1 MKMEGFQ
8 INYTDLSDLFWEY
21 KRKIENL
28 IENIDNCI
36 ERINMFTENAVFTG
50 KTGDAVKSYLGEAHI
65 TILSGIKVT
74 AQKLLDNMAA
84 YKDGYRAIDSSTNFK
99 LDEEAIQ
106 EFRKK
111 LASNYEDTD
120 EYTGKIRSA
129 LSEVSDISDV
139 GMPDSNGVFDIHEQM
154 DSDLIK
160 LVSNVNSYERENVVR
175 LENSVELLLEN
186 LQSCLSKIGLSQ
198 GAIESYE
205 TGSFITGKDAGTLN
219 TGIKIFGDLHE
230 KNKEAYDEIYE
241 TEQKIK
247 DEAEKRKTQGIWRIV
262 GGAVLIATGAAC
274 IVLTGG
280 AATPVVADV
289 AVAVGRGTAVFGAA
303 DAIEGTQDIY
313 YGSTGDIDSTAVNGI
328 KDDLFQGNEDAYYL
342 TENAF
347 AFAASAMIPIGQAS
361 TAGNLTFKS
370 TATIV
375 AKEGISMGA
384 GAGAQKITT
393 DVTGNDTAGMV
404 AGMVASGVTAKGLNG
419 IEAEANKLAKAPK
432 GIDGVTE
439 GAGNLA
445 EDVGK
450 AGKGLEGA
458 AKGAES
464 AAEDAGK
471 VVETSYGKSREIIQ
485 CSDINSK
492 EVAKVEEKV
501 PVSDAVMKSLEG
513 SGLTSDRIKEIRDL
527 PKPDYS
533 KGEFV
538 NRDVNKP
545 DPKTYLNPDYYQKHL
560 EPFEKTGCYRI
571 QRTDPMLPDDQ
582 YGGVLGHNSGL
593 FVTSG
598 EDMMKVLK
606 EADGDVSKLEKI
618 FGMDEGDWGKN
629 PVIIRVDDPQHLRI
643 PDGNE
648 MGAWTKYY
656 IPGGFTSGNQAEAV
670 IDSVPRGEYQV
681 MKFNN
686 PELMNW
692 MKKGIGE

>member
-1 MKMEGFQ
+1 MEGFQ

-74 AQKLLDNMAA
+74 AQTLLDNMAA

-247 DEAEKRKTQGIWRIV
+247 DEAEKRKTQGIWRTV

-280 AATPVVADV
+280 AAIPIVADV
-289 AVAVGRGTAVFGAA
+289 AVAVGSGTAVFGAA

-328 KDDLFQGNEDAYYL
+328 KDGLFQGNEDAYYL

-404 AGMVASGVTAKGLNG
+404 AGMFASGVTAKGLNG

-439 GAGNLA
+439 GVGNLA

-450 AGKGLEGA
+450 
-458 AKGAES
+458 
-464 AAEDAGK
+464 
-471 VVETSYGKSREIIQ
+471 VVESGK
-485 CSDINSK
+485 
-492 EVAKVEEKV
+492 
-501 PVSDAVMKSLEG
+501 
-513 SGLTSDRIKEIRDL
+513 
-527 PKPDYS
+527 
-533 KGEFV
+533 
-538 NRDVNKP
+538 
-545 DPKTYLNPDYYQKHL
+545 
-560 EPFEKTGCYRI
+560 KTGTVWDNI
-571 QRTDPMLPDDQ
+571 
-582 YGGVLGHNSGL
+582 
-593 FVTSG
+593 TST
-598 EDMMKVLK
+598 
-606 EADGDVSKLEKI
+606 ADNMPATKI
-618 FGMDEGDWGKN
+618 PATFKID
-629 PVIIRVDDPQHLRI
+629 L
-643 PDGNE
+643 DGNINYVNPE
-648 MGAWTKYY
+648 TGTNTLWTNSNATKHM
-656 IPGGFTSGNQAEAV
+656 
-670 IDSVPRGEYQV
+670 GEYVSRFGDESWSIGTRSQA
-681 MKFNN
+681 MLESYSASLNKEMETIGTETPGRYFGTYGNW
-686 PELMNW
+686 EL
-692 MKKGIGE
+692 GINTETGVVYHARMIN

>member
-1 MKMEGFQ
+1 
-8 INYTDLSDLFWEY
+8 
-21 KRKIENL
+21 
-28 IENIDNCI
+28 
-36 ERINMFTENAVFTG
+36 
-50 KTGDAVKSYLGEAHI
+50 
-65 TILSGIKVT
+65 
-74 AQKLLDNMAA
+74 
-84 YKDGYRAIDSSTNFK
+84 
-99 LDEEAIQ
+99 
-106 EFRKK
+106 
-111 LASNYEDTD
+111 
-120 EYTGKIRSA
+120 
-129 LSEVSDISDV
+129 
-139 GMPDSNGVFDIHEQM
+139 MPDSNGVFDIHEQM

-175 LENSVELLLEN
+175 IENSVELLLEN

-247 DEAEKRKTQGIWRIV
+247 DEAEKRKTQGIWRMV

-280 AATPVVADV
+280 AAIPIVADV
-289 AVAVGRGTAVFGAA
+289 AVAAGSGTAVFGAA

-342 TENAF
+342 TENVF

-404 AGMVASGVTAKGLNG
+404 AGMVASGMTAKGLNG

-439 GAGNLA
+439 GTGNVA

-450 AGKGLEGA
+450 IVESGGKIFKFSDMTESEVVKIVERYRKKAPIEIPDTAKYKAKSMADGYEQISYKWNDGTYKYEVRWHTRTSGAPEGQ
-458 AKGAES
+458 GN
-464 AAEDAGK
+464 
-471 VVETSYGKSREIIQ
+471 TWI
-485 CSDINSK
+485 
-492 EVAKVEEKV
+492 
-501 PVSDAVMKSLEG
+501 
-513 SGLTSDRIKEIRDL
+513 
-527 PKPDYS
+527 
-533 KGEFV
+533 
-538 NRDVNKP
+538 
-545 DPKTYLNPDYYQKHL
+545 
-560 EPFEKTGCYRI
+560 I
-571 QRTDPMLPDDQ
+571 QRT
-582 YGGVLGHNSGL
+582 
-593 FVTSG
+593 
-598 EDMMKVLK
+598 
-606 EADGDVSKLEKI
+606 
-618 FGMDEGDWGKN
+618 
-629 PVIIRVDDPQHLRI
+629 
-643 PDGNE
+643 
-648 MGAWTKYY
+648 
-656 IPGGFTSGNQAEAV
+656 IPGNGG
-670 IDSVPRGEYQV
+670 
-681 MKFNN
+681 
-686 PELMNW
+686 
-692 MKKGIGE
+692 KKPSTQFLIGENEWVEGWKWYDAISARKNGTATQEQIELLDKGHWKE

>member
-1 MKMEGFQ
+1 MEGFQ

-36 ERINMFTENAVFTG
+36 ERISMFTENAVFTG

-74 AQKLLDNMAA
+74 AQTLLDNMAA

-205 TGSFITGKDAGTLN
+205 TGSFITGKDAGALN

-230 KNKEAYDEIYE
+230 KNKEAYVEIYE

-247 DEAEKRKTQGIWRIV
+247 DEAEKRKTQGIWRTV

-280 AATPVVADV
+280 AAIPIVADV
-289 AVAVGRGTAVFGAA
+289 AVAVGSGTAVFGAA

-347 AFAASAMIPIGQAS
+347 AFAASAMIPIGTASKAGELTFRSGTVMLGKEGVSTLAGYGASNLVYDKTNNQTLGMIAGILAS
-361 TAGNLTFKS
+361 TGS
-370 TATIV
+370 
-375 AKEGISMGA
+375 
-384 GAGAQKITT
+384 
-393 DVTGNDTAGMV
+393 
-404 AGMVASGVTAKGLNG
+404 AKGLNMADAKLG
-419 IEAEANKLAKAPK
+419 WSNKGVKGNVVESVTGDIES
-432 GIDGVTE
+432 
-439 GAGNLA
+439 
-445 EDVGK
+445 GK
-450 AGKGLEGA
+450 AIGTDELVVRDTKFLDADENIDWEKWAPNGGRVPGTIKENQTIPAGTIIDRYGSQWGKYT
-458 AKGAES
+458 S
-464 AAEDAGK
+464 PAGVPYEQRALPYIENPNAYHK
-471 VVETSYGKSREIIQ
+471 YEVLKPIDNVTISEIAPAFEQVGGGIQ
-485 CSDINSK
+485 YELPNNIKKLK
-492 EVAKVEEKV
+492 EL
-501 PVSDAVMKSLEG
+501 DY
-513 SGLTSDRIKEIRDL
+513 IKEI
-527 PKPDYS
+527 K
-533 KGEFV
+533 
-538 NRDVNKP
+538 
-545 DPKTYLNPDYYQKHL
+545 
-560 EPFEKTGCYRI
+560 
-571 QRTDPMLPDDQ
+571 
-582 YGGVLGHNSGL
+582 
-593 FVTSG
+593 
-598 EDMMKVLK
+598 
-606 EADGDVSKLEKI
+606 
-618 FGMDEGDWGKN
+618 
-629 PVIIRVDDPQHLRI
+629 
-643 PDGNE
+643 
-648 MGAWTKYY
+648 
-656 IPGGFTSGNQAEAV
+656 
-670 IDSVPRGEYQV
+670 
-681 MKFNN
+681 
-686 PELMNW
+686 
-692 MKKGIGE
+692 

>member
-1 MKMEGFQ
+1 M
-8 INYTDLSDLFWEY
+8 FWEY

-74 AQKLLDNMAA
+74 AQTLLDNMAA

-120 EYTGKIRSA
+120 EYTGEIRSA

-198 GAIESYE
+198 CAIESYE

-219 TGIKIFGDLHE
+219 MGIKIFGDLHE

-247 DEAEKRKTQGIWRIV
+247 DEAEKRKTQGIWRMV
-262 GGAVLIATGAAC
+262 GGAVLIATGVAC

-280 AATPVVADV
+280 AAIPIVADV
-289 AVAVGRGTAVFGAA
+289 AVAVGSGTAVFGAA

-419 IEAEANKLAKAPK
+419 IDTKFNVSGNKWY
-432 GIDGVTE
+432 
-439 GAGNLA
+439 
-445 EDVGK
+445 
-450 AGKGLEGA
+450 
-458 AKGAES
+458 AES
-464 AAEDAGK
+464 AYNEYKKLSDDSKVLTFNSLNSEEIYNIVKNSPESWAVEGYDLITSHNAKYFIKLTTNSIGEKTFNLDWPYYGGYEPDTIASIGELSGKIPVSRDGGDGGFTMGYGKNADGTYANNSERSIPKSSAKVNTGTFDVDLYKDTVDIVTVEDSMTCKIQKLIELGIDEDVAEDLLKDYLNWKERPEIIGENNISDGVEIAGNNVISK
-471 VVETSYGKSREIIQ
+471 YGYYGKAAAW
-485 CSDINSK
+485 D
-492 EVAKVEEKV
+492 VGDVH
-501 PVSDAVMKSLEG
+501 MKG
-513 SGLTSDRIKEIRDL
+513 GAGQMNTI
-527 PKPDYS
+527 YS
-533 KGEFV
+533 WG
-538 NRDVNKP
+538 
-545 DPKTYLNPDYYQKHL
+545 T
-560 EPFEKTGCYRI
+560 
-571 QRTDPMLPDDQ
+571 
-582 YGGVLGHNSGL
+582 
-593 FVTSG
+593 
-598 EDMMKVLK
+598 LK
-606 EADGDVSKLEKI
+606 EAGII
-618 FGMDEGDWGKN
+618 FDMDTV
-629 PVIIRVDDPQHLRI
+629 VI
-643 PDGNE
+643 
-648 MGAWTKYY
+648 K
-656 IPGGFTSGNQAEAV
+656 
-670 IDSVPRGEYQV
+670 
-681 MKFNN
+681 
-686 PELMNW
+686 
-692 MKKGIGE
+692 

>member
-1 MKMEGFQ
+1 MEGFQ

-36 ERINMFTENAVFTG
+36 ERISMFTENAVFTG

-74 AQKLLDNMAA
+74 AQTLLDNMAA

-120 EYTGKIRSA
+120 EYTGEIRSV

-198 GAIESYE
+198 CAIESYE
-205 TGSFITGKDAGTLN
+205 TGSFITGRDAGTLN

-247 DEAEKRKTQGIWRIV
+247 DEAEKRKTQGIWRTV
-262 GGAVLIATGAAC
+262 GGAVLIATGVAC

-280 AATPVVADV
+280 AAIPIVADV
-289 AVAVGRGTAVFGAA
+289 AVAVGSGTAVFGAA

-450 AGKGLEGA
+450 AGKGLKGA

-471 VVETSYGKSREIIQ
+471 VVESGSKANLLDDTGKFIDDTLENNYQAYIKRKISKGQTPKDRLEWKQASEYWTKESPVARGNNFNKTVREADIYDYHEIFLENGKRLDSYDPDAGEII
-485 CSDINSK
+485 SRKATDLDKISEETYRRYLSEFSSK
-492 EVAKVEEKV
+492 YSEGTKIRSNAYPELDGQELRGQYI
-501 PVSDAVMKSLEG
+501 LEIPA
-513 SGLTSDRIKEIRDL
+513 SNANLSNI
-527 PKPDYS
+527 
-533 KGEFV
+533 
-538 NRDVNKP
+538 
-545 DPKTYLNPDYYQKHL
+545 DYY
-560 EPFEKTGCYRI
+560 
-571 QRTDPMLPDDQ
+571 
-582 YGGVLGHNSGL
+582 
-593 FVTSG
+593 
-598 EDMMKVLK
+598 
-606 EADGDVSKLEKI
+606 EKI
-618 FGMDEGDWGKN
+618 ASEYD
-629 PVIIRVDDPQHLRI
+629 VILR
-643 PDGNE
+643 
-648 MGAWTKYY
+648 
-656 IPGGFTSGNQAEAV
+656 FTEEVQ
-670 IDSVPRGEYQV
+670 
-681 MKFNN
+681 
-686 PELMNW
+686 
-692 MKKGIGE
+692 

>member
-1 MKMEGFQ
+1 MEGFQ

-36 ERINMFTENAVFTG
+36 EKINMFTENAVFTG

-74 AQKLLDNMAA
+74 AQTLLDNMAA

-247 DEAEKRKTQGIWRIV
+247 DEAEKRKTQGIWRTV

-280 AATPVVADV
+280 AAIPIVADV
-289 AVAVGRGTAVFGAA
+289 AVAVGSGTAVFGAA

-328 KDDLFQGNEDAYYL
+328 KDDLFQGDEDAYYL

-404 AGMVASGVTAKGLNG
+404 AGMVASGMTAKGLNG

-432 GIDGVTE
+432 GIDG
-439 GAGNLA
+439 
-445 EDVGK
+445 
-450 AGKGLEGA
+450 A
-458 AKGAES
+458 AKGVENL
-464 AAEDAGK
+464 AEDAGK
-471 VVETSYGKSREIIQ
+471 VVESGKKTIISTLGNEIDITPSLKHTSVNKNPGPYGEVNTSV
-485 CSDINSK
+485 DIL
-492 EVAKVEEKV
+492 
-501 PVSDAVMKSLEG
+501 DAEG
-513 SGLTSDRIKEIRDL
+513 NIKTRRWYDSEG
-527 PKPDYS
+527 KAY
-533 KGEFV
+533 
-538 NRDVNKP
+538 RDVDMSDHGNPKEHPEVPHEHTWEYNNGKP
-545 DPKTYLNPDYYQKHL
+545 KRN
-560 EPFEKTGCYRI
+560 
-571 QRTDPMLPDDQ
+571 
-582 YGGVLGHNSGL
+582 
-593 FVTSG
+593 
-598 EDMMKVLK
+598 
-606 EADGDVSKLEKI
+606 
-618 FGMDEGDWGKN
+618 
-629 PVIIRVDDPQHLRI
+629 
-643 PDGNE
+643 
-648 MGAWTKYY
+648 
-656 IPGGFTSGNQAEAV
+656 
-670 IDSVPRGEYQV
+670 
-681 MKFNN
+681 
-686 PELMNW
+686 
-692 MKKGIGE
+692 

>member
-1 MKMEGFQ
+1 MEGFQ

-74 AQKLLDNMAA
+74 AQTLLDNMAA

-198 GAIESYE
+198 CAIESYE
-205 TGSFITGKDAGTLN
+205 TGSFITGKDAGALN

-247 DEAEKRKTQGIWRIV
+247 DEAEKRKTQGIWRTV

-280 AATPVVADV
+280 AAIQIVADV
-289 AVAVGRGTAVFGAA
+289 AVGSGTAVFGAA

-439 GAGNLA
+439 GVGNLA
-445 EDVGK
+445 EDV
-450 AGKGLEGA
+450 
-458 AKGAES
+458 
-464 AAEDAGK
+464 GK
-471 VVETSYGKSREIIQ
+471 VVETSYGKSSLIELKNTDNFMDSTIEHIFEGNVRRGKAGGYHYECIKDTAGNIVNGTEVL
-485 CSDINSK
+485 INDLGVYK
-492 EVAKVEEKV
+492 AQVEVN
-501 PVSDAVMKSLEG
+501 G
-513 SGLTSDRIKEIRDL
+513 I
-527 PKPDYS
+527 PK
-533 KGEFV
+533 
-538 NRDVNKP
+538 
-545 DPKTYLNPDYYQKHL
+545 
-560 EPFEKTGCYRI
+560 
-571 QRTDPMLPDDQ
+571 
-582 YGGVLGHNSGL
+582 
-593 FVTSG
+593 
-598 EDMMKVLK
+598 
-606 EADGDVSKLEKI
+606 
-618 FGMDEGDWGKN
+618 
-629 PVIIRVDDPQHLRI
+629 
-643 PDGNE
+643 
-648 MGAWTKYY
+648 
-656 IPGGFTSGNQAEAV
+656 SGNGGYSTFFPKEMSPQDV
-670 IDSVPRGEYQV
+670 IDSINEAY
-681 MKFNN
+681 NN
-686 PELMNW
+686 KVFVVGSKNSYI
-692 MKKGIGE
+692 GISNNGLEIEMYINNNGKIISAFPKE